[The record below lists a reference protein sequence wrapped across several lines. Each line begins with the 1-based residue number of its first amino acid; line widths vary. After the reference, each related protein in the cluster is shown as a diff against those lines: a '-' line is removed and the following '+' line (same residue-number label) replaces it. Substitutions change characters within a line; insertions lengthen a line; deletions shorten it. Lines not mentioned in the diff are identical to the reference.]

1 MSTLKVDN
9 LLLADNTK
17 GTGRILEMVGGVCD
31 GSSMTTLSGTYTF
44 ENVTAVQTLSTSY
57 VDQKGSLINYKPPEG
72 TKRVIYES
80 YFHIMKVDDHGVG
93 HHRLYVDDAE
103 VEAARVTY
111 GAEDIQG
118 RVSFKWMFT
127 VGSSADN
134 VNYGKF
140 TNWTTLKEIKI
151 QVRQYG
157 TSNEYDLH
165 GSTNWDG
172 SGTDIFSVPQL
183 FITAIG

>member
-9 LLLADNTK
+9 LLLSNNNA
-17 GTGRILEMVGGVCD
+17 GTGRILEVVSGVCD
-31 GSSMTTLSGTYTF
+31 GSSVTTLSGTYTF
-44 ENVTAVQTLSTSY
+44 ENVTAVQTLDTTY
-57 VDQKGSLINYKPPEG
+57 QDQTGSLINYKPPEG

-80 YFHIMKVDDHGVG
+80 YFQIKKVDDHGIG
-93 HHRLYVDDAE
+93 HHKLYVDNVE

-127 VGSSADN
+127 IGGVDDA
-134 VNYGKF
+134 NYGKF
-140 TNWTTLKEIKI
+140 SNWTTLKEIKI
-151 QVRQYG
+151 QVREFGG
-157 TSNEYDLH
+157 TNEYDLH
-165 GSTNWDG
+165 GTRNWDG
-172 SGTDIFSVPQL
+172 ATTELLVVPML